1 MSFMKKLLAV
11 LGLFAGMGGLVCA
24 ETALTVDAAVESA
37 LKNNISVERSKLSL
51 STLERK
57 SGKSWNE
64 LFPSLSVGAGVSKGN
79 KADTATAY
87 GMASVSLS
95 VSPAI
100 IQSIN
105 QARLN
110 YEAGRISYDTALR
123 DVELSVRKAF
133 YSLIYEREYVELLKK
148 NLTTAEKQ
156 YQQTLANQKVGLV
169 PELDVLSAQVAL
181 ENIRPNLASAEV
193 SFQNDIAAFKQ
204 TLGIDQK
211 ESISLDGTL
220 DDALALKSIDLSS
233 VSVASPTVAAL
244 EKKLE
249 LARVSKS
256 LAWSSACLPTFSLSW
271 NYKPTGLLKD
281 GAEFEDAG
289 YASASVTLP
298 LDGFLPWT
306 SMNEAVQ
313 SANDSVKDLE
323 LQLASARTSLTLNV
337 DSLLR
342 SIDKSHTT
350 LAARK
355 LNVQLAEK
363 TYAMMEDAY
372 RRGTKDL
379 LTLQNSGD
387 SLDEAKV
394 TMMKESYTLLA
405 AVLDLEYAVGVP
417 FGTLGR

>member
-1 MSFMKKLLAV
+1 MKKLLTV
-11 LGLFAGMGGLVCA
+11 VGLIAGMGGLVCA
-24 ETALTVDAAVESA
+24 ETALTVDSAVESA

-51 STLERK
+51 SSLERK
-57 SGKSWNE
+57 SGKSWNG
-64 LFPSLSVGAGVSKGN
+64 LFPSLSVGAGVSKAN
-79 KADTATAY
+79 EADTVSAY

-133 YSLIYEREYVELLKK
+133 YGLIYEQEYVGLLKK
-148 NLTTAEKQ
+148 NLATAEKQ
-156 YQQTLANQKVGLV
+156 YQQTLANQRAGLV
-169 PELDVLSAQVAL
+169 PELDVLSAQVSL

-193 SFQNDIAAFKQ
+193 SFLNDLASFKQ
-204 TLGIDQK
+204 TLGIDQS
-211 ESISLDGTL
+211 ETIALSGSL
-220 DDALALKSIDLSS
+220 DDALGLKAIDLSTL
-233 VSVASPTVAAL
+233 SVASPTVAAL

-249 LARVSKS
+249 LARVAKS
-256 LAWSSACLPTFSLSW
+256 LAWSSACLPTFSVSW
-271 NYKPTGLLKD
+271 NYKPSGYLKD
-281 GAEFEDAG
+281 GAEFADSG

-313 SANDSVKDLE
+313 AADDSVRDLE
-323 LQLASARTSLTLNV
+323 LQLASARTSSSLNI

-342 SIDKSHTT
+342 SIDKTHTT

-363 TYAMMEDAY
+363 TYAMTEDAY

-387 SLDEAKV
+387 SLEGAKV

-405 AVLDLEYAVGVP
+405 AVLDLEYAIGVP